1 MIDLFDFLMPRSSA
15 SCWRAAWA
23 HGQKTRGRE
32 GGEILELVIKGDPK
46 EIAALVVEIQERREA
61 NRPEDL
67 SSELLKGEAVHL
79 SGEKVGRSFLAAE

>member
-1 MIDLFDFLMPRSSA
+1 M
-15 SCWRAAWA
+15 
-23 HGQKTRGRE
+23 
-32 GGEILELVIKGDPK
+32 ELVIKGNPK

-61 NRPEDL
+61 NRPEVL

>member
-1 MIDLFDFLMPRSSA
+1 M
-15 SCWRAAWA
+15 

-32 GGEILELVIKGDPK
+32 GGETMKLTIKGDPK
-46 EIAALVVEIQERREA
+46 EIAALVWELQERRDYYLS
-61 NRPEDL
+61 NVI